1 MKSKQGKRR
10 RHAIYSYPFVVGSS
24 LLLTLGGFLSDG
36 LDFTGFVH
44 ILEKRF
50 SIRQL

>member
-1 MKSKQGKRR
+1 MNVQVSEDSDIEERW
-10 RHAIYSYPFVVGSS
+10 GSS
-24 LLLTLGGFLSDG
+24 LPLTLGGFLSDG

-50 SIRQL
+50 SIKQL